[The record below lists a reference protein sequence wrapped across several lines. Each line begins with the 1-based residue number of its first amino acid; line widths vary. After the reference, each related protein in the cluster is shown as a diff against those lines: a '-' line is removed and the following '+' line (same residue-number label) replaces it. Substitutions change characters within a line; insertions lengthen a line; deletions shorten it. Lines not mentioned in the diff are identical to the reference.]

1 MKKGRLL
8 YNILIILAIF
18 IFLLG
23 LVGCSQK
30 PKEPVEKTTITTSGL
45 WPRYNLE
52 KAVEKAATIVH
63 GVVNTK
69 GDTKYYD
76 VETPEGEKVSKI
88 YYREVEIQVLDCI
101 KGDPDA
107 ETVIYEEEGG
117 ETEDIIYIC
126 TDISEL
132 QEGEEILIFLNETNK
147 LLSPSVLFTVDENQQ
162 IRVGRGV
169 FPYETEI
176 QAREAEEKPYYTTE
190 LSLEEYCDAIR
201 ACIEESEE
209 EQEE

>member
-1 MKKGRLL
+1 MKITKTK
-8 YNILIILAIF
+8 AF
-18 IFLLG
+18 IFLFVM
-23 LVGCSQK
+23 LVLAGCSQK
-30 PKEPVEKTTITTSGL
+30 PKEPVEKITHMTTGM
-45 WPRYNLE
+45 WRAYNLE
-52 KAVEKAATIVH
+52 EAVEEAATIVY

-69 GDTKYYD
+69 SDTKYYD

-117 ETEDIIYIC
+117 ETEDTIYIC
-126 TDISEL
+126 TDVHEL

-147 LLSPSVLFTVDENQQ
+147 LISPEVLFTVDENQQ
-162 IRVGRGV
+162 IRVGSDV
-169 FPYETEI
+169 FPFETAA
-176 QAREAEEKPYYTTE
+176 QKMEAEEKPYYTTE
-190 LSLEEYCDAIR
+190 LSLEKYCDAIR

-209 EQEE
+209 NK